1 VKRWL
6 VSILVCWAAVARAQP
21 DDVLQPMELT
31 PAQCATI
38 DTTPGAPLG
47 GTPDSDVLAMPEPWS
62 DFTVEGKLVEPTA
75 TVHALLEPTM
85 AQYRTSLTP
94 KAWVEI
100 GAATAKYGYQLVS
113 HRIDAGTIT
122 LRLEPLPIVRAVRV
136 SVDGQGWFDRPLDDD
151 IRRRMRLRTGSLLP
165 WGTNSPAR
173 QCALKE
179 ETSRILEFLTDEG
192 FYGAT
197 ASVLDV
203 PDGTRDNL
211 VVKVALGDE
220 FHIGKTTIIPGPNQL
235 AIPDAEIAAMFKHN
249 NCILGEKHWCV
260 LGPARFTRSRY
271 QQDLAR
277 LKARFHELG
286 YYSVRIQSSVM
297 TDLAAAS
304 IKRRTRTVDPVL
316 TIDQRRHT
324 FVDFTG
330 PYNKDSI
337 TDAQLGKQLTFAEAS
352 SADDVEA
359 ANSARAIQEYLQTRG
374 YFDARVTWARERLDI
389 FDRVTF
395 TIDPGQRRVTRSVQF
410 VGNRAISTDKLAG
423 IVAVKAS
430 NLAGELLGT
439 NTSATSEQMS
449 TDIDRI
455 VEAYRRAG
463 YREARVSVSASP
475 DPAGL
480 DDPAM
485 TAALVQLGE
494 TGGLFVRYTIDEG
507 RPTMLSKIVLE
518 HDDKAKRLDPV
529 LCDQMIRELGNELSL
544 KLTNQGCTATVGRPF
559 REDDVIATRDG
570 LRDFLFKKG
579 RPRAVVDYSTVVSG
593 DHEVTAHYEIRGLD
607 QLRVG
612 KIIIRGNFRTK
623 ASVIR
628 AQLAEAKPRFREGAL
643 LSADALADAARQLRN
658 TTLFSAVNIDL
669 PDLATDSDVV
679 NAVVRVEERYDATA
693 QIELG
698 AGYSSYNGL
707 FGTITTTDNNIA
719 GRGIQ
724 LQVQGTLGQK
734 LKDASATLR
743 IPKWLMGQWFDTE
756 VNGRYTQQDTPRF
769 GLLTTEGFTAGISRQ
784 WARQHTATQK
794 PRSIAVAF
802 HYDFRLRSR
811 NIDALR
817 PEGADMDNDQVA
829 VSTRTGALGLTGV
842 WDERLDRG
850 GQLSPL
856 AAEDGFRLEGSVSIA
871 APELGGQ
878 DTFIK
883 LSAAAS
889 KFLPIGKNLT
899 VRGDLRYDQG
909 IPLRGAALLP
919 DVERFF
925 AGGDT
930 TVRGYED
937 DRLATEII
945 QVGVPPVAGL
955 SQIRVIPAGG
965 NIRLLGSLDAQ
976 LRLYKILAGAV
987 FSDAGLI
994 TNQWGTVTIDDIR
1007 PSVGVGLRVLTPFGI
1022 GALEYAIPLR
1032 PQLGDDPRG
1041 RTHFYFAARAQF

>member
-1 VKRWL
+1 MTRWL
-6 VSILVCWAAVARAQP
+6 VFLVVCWAAIAQAQA
-21 DDVLQPMELT
+21 DDVLKPVELSA
-31 PAQCATI
+31 AQCQSI
-38 DTTPGAPLG
+38 DTTPGVPLG
-47 GTPDSDVLAMPEPWS
+47 GAPTGDVLAMPEPWS
-62 DFTVEGKLVEPTA
+62 DFTIEGDLLEPAA

-100 GAATAKYGYQLVS
+100 SAATAKYGYQLVS
-113 HRIDAGTIT
+113 HRIDQDTIT
-122 LRLEPLPIVRAVRV
+122 MRLEPLPLVRAVRV
-136 SVDGQGWFDRPLDDD
+136 SVKGQGVVDRPLDDD

-173 QCALKE
+173 QCALKDE
-179 ETSRILEFLTDEG
+179 EARILEFLSDEG
-192 FYGAT
+192 FYA
-197 ASVLDV
+197 AEAKVLDI
-203 PDGTRDNL
+203 PDGTHDNL
-211 VVKVALGDE
+211 VVSVKLGAE

-235 AIPDAEIAAMFKHN
+235 AISDAEIAGMFKHTK
-249 NCILGEKHWCV
+249 CLFGEKIGCW

-286 YYSVRIQSSVM
+286 YDSVRIQSSVL
-297 TDLAAAS
+297 TELAPAT
-304 IKRRTRTVDPVL
+304 IDRRTHTVTPTL
-316 TIDQRRHT
+316 IIDQRRHT

-337 TDAQLGKQLTFAEAS
+337 SDEQLRKHLTFAEAN

-359 ANSARAIQEYLQTRG
+359 ANSARAIQAYLQTRG

-395 TIDPGQRRVTRSVQF
+395 TLDPGHHRATRSVQF
-410 VGNRAISTDKLAG
+410 IGNHAISTDALTG

-439 NTSATSEQMS
+439 NTNATSEELS
-449 TDIDRI
+449 SDIDRI

-494 TGGLFVRYTIDEG
+494 TGGLYVRYTIDEG
-507 RPTMLSKIVLE
+507 RPTMLSTIVLE
-518 HDDKAKRLDPV
+518 HADKDKQLDPV
-529 LCDQMIRELGNELSL
+529 LCDQMLRELASELSL
-544 KLTNQGCTATVGRPF
+544 KIVRQGCTATVGRPF
-559 REDDVIATRDG
+559 REDDVLATHDG
-570 LRDFLFKKG
+570 LRDFLFRKG
-579 RPRAVVDYSTVVSG
+579 RPRAVVDYSTVVTG
-593 DHEVTAHYEIRGLD
+593 DHEVAAHYAIRGLD
-607 QLRVG
+607 PLKIG

-628 AQLAEAKPRFREGAL
+628 AQLDAAKPRFREGAP
-643 LSADALADAARQLRN
+643 LSADALADAARQLRT

-669 PDLATDSDVV
+669 PDLGTDSDVV
-679 NAVVRVEERYDATA
+679 NAIVRIEERYDATA
-693 QIELG
+693 QIEAS

-707 FGTITTTDNNIA
+707 FGTLTTADNNIG

-724 LQVQGTLGQK
+724 LQIQGTLGQK
-734 LKDASATLR
+734 LKDANATLR
-743 IPKWLMGQWFDTE
+743 FPKWLIGQTVDTE
-756 VNGRYTQQDTPRF
+756 VSGRYTEQDTPRF

-784 WARQHTATQK
+784 WPRQRTATQK
-794 PRSIAVAF
+794 PRSISIGL

-817 PEGADMDNDQVA
+817 PEGADMDNTQVA
-829 VSTRTGALGLTGV
+829 VSTRTGAIGFTGV
-842 WDERLDRG
+842 WDQRLDRG

-856 AAEDGFRLEGSVSIA
+856 AAEDGFRLEGTASIA

-889 KFLPIGKNLT
+889 KFISIGKNLT
-899 VRGDLRYDQG
+899 IRGDFRYDQG

-937 DRLATEII
+937 DRLATEIE

-955 SQIRVIPAGG
+955 SQIRLIPAGG

-976 LRLYKILAGAV
+976 MRIYWILAGAV
-987 FSDAGLI
+987 FTDAGLI
-994 TNQWGTVTIDDIR
+994 TNQWGSVTVDDIR
-1007 PSVGVGLRVLTPFGI
+1007 PSVGSGLRFLTPFGI
-1022 GALEYAIPLR
+1022 LAIEYAVPIR

>member
-6 VSILVCWAAVARAQP
+6 VSILVCWAAIARAQP
-21 DDVLQPMELT
+21 DDALKPMELT
-31 PAQCATI
+31 PAQCAAI

-47 GTPDSDVLAMPEPWS
+47 GAPASDVLAMPEPWS
-62 DFTVEGKLVEPTA
+62 DFTVEGKLVEPAA
-75 TVHALLEPTM
+75 TVRALLEPTM

-113 HRIDAGTIT
+113 HRIDQGKIT
-122 LRLEPLPIVRAVRV
+122 MRLEPLPLVRTVRV

-192 FYGAT
+192 FYAAT

-203 PDGTRDNL
+203 PDGTHDNL
-211 VVKVALGDE
+211 VVKVDLNDE
-220 FHIGKTTIIPGPNQL
+220 FHIGKTTIVPGPNQL

-271 QQDLAR
+271 QQDLGR

-304 IKRRTRTVDPVL
+304 INRRTRTVDPTL

-330 PYNKDSI
+330 PYSKDAIS
-337 TDAQLGKQLTFAEAS
+337 DAQLSKQLTFAEAN

-359 ANSARAIQEYLQTRG
+359 ANSARAIQAYLQTRG

-395 TIDPGQRRVTRSVQF
+395 TIEPGQHRATKSVEF
-410 VGNRAISTDKLAG
+410 VGNHAISTDALTS

-430 NLAGELLGT
+430 NLAGDLLGT
-439 NTSATSEQMS
+439 NTNATSELLS

-494 TGGLFVRYTIDEG
+494 TGGLYVRYTIDEG

-518 HDDKAKRLDPV
+518 HADKDKQLDPA
-529 LCDQMIRELGNELSL
+529 LCDQMMREIASELSL
-544 KLTNQGCTATVGRPF
+544 KLARSGCTAIIGKPF

-579 RPRAVVDYSTVVSG
+579 RPRAVVDYSTVVTG
-593 DHEVTAHYEIRGLD
+593 DHEVAAHYAIRGLD
-607 QLRVG
+607 PLRIG
-612 KIIIRGNFRTK
+612 KIVIRGNFRTK

-628 AQLAEAKPRFREGAL
+628 AQLAAAKPRFREGAP
-643 LSADALADAARQLRN
+643 LSADALAEAARQLRT

-679 NAVVRVEERYDATA
+679 NAIVRVEERYDATA

-707 FGTITTTDNNIA
+707 FGTITTTDNNIG

-743 IPKWLMGQWFDTE
+743 FPKWLIGQWFDTE

-769 GLLTTEGFTAGISRQ
+769 GLLTTEGFTAGITRQ
-784 WARQHTATQK
+784 WPRQRTATQQ
-794 PRSIAVAF
+794 PRSIAIGF

-817 PEGADMDNDQVA
+817 PEGADMDNTQVA
-829 VSTRTGALGLTGV
+829 VSTRTGALGFTAV
-842 WDERLDRG
+842 WDQRLDRG

-878 DTFIK
+878 DTFVK

-899 VRGDLRYDQG
+899 IRGDARYDQG

-955 SQIRVIPAGG
+955 TQIRVIPAGG
-965 NIRLLGSLDAQ
+965 NIRVLGSLDAQ

-994 TNQWGTVTIDDIR
+994 TNQWGSVTLDDIR
-1007 PSVGVGLRVLTPFGI
+1007 PSVGSGLRVLTPFGI
-1022 GALEYAIPLR
+1022 LAVEYAVPLR
-1032 PQLGDDPRG
+1032 PHLGDDPRG